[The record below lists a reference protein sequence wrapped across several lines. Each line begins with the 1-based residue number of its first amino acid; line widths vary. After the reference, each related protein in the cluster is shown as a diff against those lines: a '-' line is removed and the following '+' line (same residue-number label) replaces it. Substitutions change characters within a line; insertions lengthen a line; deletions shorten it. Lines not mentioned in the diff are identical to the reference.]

1 MTYVLLAL
9 GLLLLA
15 MGLLFLAGARR
26 HRRTTPRLP
35 SQPLRP
41 SPQVQ
46 LDRLQK
52 AGKYRGVHIGAHCA
66 ASSQLAG
73 REFSFESAPHLPV
86 RGCDA
91 RVCECG
97 YIGLPERRSLIDRR
111 SGRDRRQSLRA
122 DAYDRR
128 ADRPRR
134 AVDLNS
140 WTAHAH
146 L

>member
-26 HRRTTPRLP
+26 HRRIAPRPP
-35 SQPLRP
+35 SQPIRLT
-41 SPQVQ
+41 PQAQ
-46 LDRLQK
+46 LERLQK
-52 AGKYRGVHIGAHCA
+52 AGKFRGVHIGSHCA

-86 RGCDA
+86 QGCDA

-97 YIGLPERRSLIDRR
+97 YIGLPERRSVIDRR
-111 SGRDRRQSLRA
+111 SGRDRRDSLRT
-122 DAYDRR
+122 DSNDRR
-128 ADRPRR
+128 AQRPRR
-134 AVDLNS
+134 VVDLNS
-140 WTAHAH
+140 WAAHRH

>member
-1 MTYVLLAL
+1 MAYVLLAL

-26 HRRTTPRLP
+26 HRRIAPRLP
-35 SQPLRP
+35 SQPIRLT
-41 SPQVQ
+41 PQAQ

-52 AGKYRGVHIGAHCA
+52 AGKFRGVRIESHCA
-66 ASSQLAG
+66 ASSRLAG
-73 REFSFESAPHLPV
+73 RDFSFESAPHLPIQ
-86 RGCDA
+86 GCDA

-97 YIGLPERRSLIDRR
+97 YIGLSERRSVIDRR
-111 SGRDRRQSLRA
+111 SGRDRRNSMRT
-122 DAYDRR
+122 DSDDRR
-128 ADRPRR
+128 AQRPRR

-140 WTAHAH
+140 WAGHRH